1 MVTCST
7 SSGSGCE
14 PKPGRA
20 PAGCVKTLAKPC
32 AARLAAQVLV
42 PLVRVGAPAA
52 ESFLLCFP
60 CSQGQAFQ
68 PQGRS
73 LGASACWV
81 GSSALPELFTLD
93 AYMYPELLTNRYITS
108 NKHFTKHMP
117 CLYHSAGGFLCTGS
131 CRNALQSVKLLRVA

>member
-52 ESFLLCFP
+52 EFSPVLSLQPGPGLPAPGKILGGQCLLGWLISP
-60 CSQGQAFQ
+60 S
-68 PQGRS
+68 
-73 LGASACWV
+73 
-81 GSSALPELFTLD
+81 
-93 AYMYPELLTNRYITS
+93 
-108 NKHFTKHMP
+108 
-117 CLYHSAGGFLCTGS
+117 
-131 CRNALQSVKLLRVA
+131 